1 MILSSDTPLSSSDDL
16 VNTLPNSLPDIKP
29 GVKLI
34 KSDDQWKAA
43 NLFFMVSLPICGLN
57 SSNINDS
64 IARMNSTFYNYFKD
78 NFGYSMELISDQ
90 LMNKYKNIPKRSLK
104 VALTFLKQSHTSL
117 QEIRYAARL
126 LRKILRTSANIP
138 TSGFSHD
145 TRIQNTV
152 WNYVK
157 QI

>member
-64 IARMNSTFYNYFKD
+64 IALMNSTIYNYFKD
-78 NFGYSMELISDQ
+78 NFRYSEDFISDQ
-90 LMNKYKNIPKRSLK
+90 MINKYKDMPKRSLK
-104 VALTFLKQSHTSL
+104 VALTFLKQSQASP
-117 QEIRYAARL
+117 QEIRYVARL
-126 LRKILRTSANIP
+126 LRNRLRTSARAVIHQIHP
-138 TSGFSHD
+138 TLG
-145 TRIQNTV
+145 Q
-152 WNYVK
+152 
-157 QI
+157 